1 MLVAPCY
8 ITNSFRAGLVQM
20 KNHALSAGERGGGGD
35 TSPSKLAV
43 ANTPGELGDHS
54 VAKFQLLLGGSSA
67 STSPAKTSH
76 TIVLQARE
84 FSSGEGGGGGR
95 LVECCAVLK
104 AIQFPQALDSAHF
117 RNRSWQT

>member
-8 ITNSFRAGLVQM
+8 ITNSFGAGLVQI
-20 KNHALSAGERGGGGD
+20 KNHALSAGGGGD

-43 ANTPGELGDHS
+43 ANTPGEVGDHS

-76 TIVLQARE
+76 TIVLQPRE
-84 FSSGEGGGGGR
+84 FSSGKRGGGSSS
-95 LVECCAVLK
+95 VLQCSEPL
-104 AIQFPQALDSAHF
+104 ISH
-117 RNRSWQT
+117 NC